1 MFTQELILRFF
12 ANGTRAKLIGCIAE
26 VLKRVS
32 NLKDD

>member
-12 ANGTRAKLIGCIAE
+12 ATGTHTILIDCIAT
-26 VLKRVS
+26 VLKRVD